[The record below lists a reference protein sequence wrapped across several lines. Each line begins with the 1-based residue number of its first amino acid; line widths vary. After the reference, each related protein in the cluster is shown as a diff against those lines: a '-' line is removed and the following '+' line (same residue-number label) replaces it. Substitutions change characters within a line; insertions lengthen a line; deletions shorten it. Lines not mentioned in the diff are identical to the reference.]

1 MDNSIFVEGANMP
14 KITVSVNKGR
24 FSFTNND
31 YGWAVTIR
39 RDKEVILRYIL
50 PYEPNWEL
58 PSELVHMIKEDVSS
72 LLYCSDREEVMLG
85 VSEYLAKDNEYDA
98 AYLQGLIN
106 TLQAKIAYYEGVISR
121 LVD

>member
-1 MDNSIFVEGANMP
+1 MP
-14 KITVSVNKGR
+14 KITVSVNKGQ

-121 LVD
+121 LVV